1 MPGSPQATPEG
12 AESGGPQ
19 ELLKPPHI
27 LSLSQKR
34 AKAQA
39 AGSRELAWQGREG
52 DADVSGLTEGFRAGG
67 PLFPAS
73 PLLLERKSMGEVGQG

>member
-1 MPGSPQATPEG
+1 MGQGLPQY
-12 AESGGPQ
+12 
-19 ELLKPPHI
+19 